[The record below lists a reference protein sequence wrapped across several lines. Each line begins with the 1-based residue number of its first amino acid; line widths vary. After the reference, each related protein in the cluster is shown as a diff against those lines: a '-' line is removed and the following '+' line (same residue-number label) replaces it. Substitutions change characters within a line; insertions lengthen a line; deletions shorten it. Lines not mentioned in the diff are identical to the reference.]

1 MNSAQDTVSKSF
13 QEISEHAVSAFTD
26 PKVMPY
32 YVFATAT
39 IASSIGLFFA
49 GRRQESLFVGLW
61 PPTIMAM
68 AILSRMSRGLT
79 DRVLQ

>member
-1 MNSAQDTVSKSF
+1 MNSAQDAVTKGF

-32 YVFATAT
+32 YIFAAAT
-39 IASSIGLFFA
+39 IASSIGLFVA

-68 AILSRMSRGLT
+68 AILSRISRGLT
-79 DRVLQ
+79 ERILQ

>member
-1 MNSAQDTVSKSF
+1 MNSAQDTVNKSL

-32 YVFATAT
+32 YMFAMAT
-39 IASSIGLFFA
+39 IATSVGLFIA
-49 GRRQESLFVGLW
+49 GKRHESLFVGLW

-68 AILSRMSRGLT
+68 AILSRMSRSVP